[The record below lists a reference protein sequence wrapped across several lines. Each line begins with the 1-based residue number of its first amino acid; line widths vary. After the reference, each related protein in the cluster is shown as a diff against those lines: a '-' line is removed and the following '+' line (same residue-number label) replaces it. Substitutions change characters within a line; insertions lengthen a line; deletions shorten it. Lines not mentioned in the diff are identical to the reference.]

1 MNRLLLLLL
10 TCIASVALQAETR
23 TRFNADWRFILQ
35 DDSTYRAPESPDG
48 TWQRVD
54 LPHDWSIAFTPN
66 EQAPA
71 GGEGGWYPTGT
82 GWYRK
87 HFRLTAAEAAVFN
100 RWLYF
105 EGVYERADVFVNGQL
120 TAQDGRLLG
129 VDEDRLYR
137 EGRKEI
143 ERLLKA

>member
-1 MNRLLLLLL
+1 MRHFLFFLL

-35 DDSTYRAPESPDG
+35 DDSTFRAPEIPDG

-71 GGEGGWYPTGT
+71 GGEGGCRGIE
-82 GWYRK
+82 
-87 HFRLTAAEAAVFN
+87 TAHSSQTE
-100 RWLYF
+100 
-105 EGVYERADVFVNGQL
+105 
-120 TAQDGRLLG
+120 LLVG
-129 VDEDRLYR
+129 IGHVSQ
-137 EGRKEI
+137 
-143 ERLLKA
+143 